1 MARDIVCGMEVEEDK
16 AAASSEYKGK
26 EYYFCSEYCKK
37 EFDQNPEKY
46 ISASER
52 PAESPGP
59 RENWKRLQRKNRKSE
74 PRADRPS
81 HHGYELRQ
89 LRRQHPEKLSPPPG
103 VEKASVNFAT
113 SRATVMFDP
122 QLVKPQDF
130 ISTIRKIG
138 YEVGTVTTEIPIE
151 GIVCASCV
159 QKIEK
164 ALLEVRGVAKAVVN
178 LATGKVRVE
187 YLPSE
192 TNLGEIKRTIERT
205 GYRVLEVAGEEAGE
219 DIEQI
224 IRRKEYKKLKLRFI
238 SGIET
243 PI

>member
-59 RENWKRLQRKNRKSE
+59 GKIGKDSNEKTGSPSQERIDLPIMGMSCASCAANIQKNL
-74 PRADRPS
+74 ALL
-81 HHGYELRQ
+81 H
-89 LRRQHPEKLSPPPG
+89 G
-103 VEKASVNFAT
+103 VEKANVNFAT

-192 TNLGEIKRTIERT
+192 TNLAVIKRTIERT

>member
-1 MARDIVCGMEVEEDK
+1 
-16 AAASSEYKGK
+16 
-26 EYYFCSEYCKK
+26 
-37 EFDQNPEKY
+37 
-46 ISASER
+46 
-52 PAESPGP
+52 
-59 RENWKRLQRKNRKSE
+59 
-74 PRADRPS
+74 
-81 HHGYELRQ
+81 
-89 LRRQHPEKLSPPPG
+89 
-103 VEKASVNFAT
+103 
-113 SRATVMFDP
+113 MFDP

-192 TNLGEIKRTIERT
+192 TNLAVIKRTIERT